1 MSSIQMRG
9 IFPKKS
15 VSFTILQDLMPSH
28 SLKYRF
34 DAGNPMMVGGQ
45 AVIEGVMM
53 RAPGMVAT
61 AVRRPDGTIAIRKEP
76 YLSLSERRKFFRL
89 PVLRGAVGL
98 IEMLIVGL
106 RALNFSAEA
115 ALETD
120 RADLIKDGMPSRET
134 RRGENLRLGLTLA
147 ASLLAGAAIF
157 FLAPL
162 LITTAWFHVDQRPLA
177 FNLIAGAIR
186 LTLFLG
192 YLLAI
197 STMKDVRR
205 LFEYHGAEHKVVF
218 TFELGE
224 ILSVDSA
231 ARHTRFH
238 PRCGTSFL
246 LVVMLVAILL
256 FGLLDTVLIR
266 WLGALSLPIRIA
278 THLPL
283 IPILGGVSYEFIRIS
298 ARKSG
303 TFLGR
308 LIVAPGLWL
317 QKITTREPDGSE
329 LEVALE
335 ALRAALGEEAAAP
348 AAYARQA
355 IAG

>member
-1 MSSIQMRG
+1 MASQ
-9 IFPKKS
+9 
-15 VSFTILQDLMPSH
+15 

-34 DAGNPMMVGGQ
+34 DARNPMMVGGQ

-61 AVRRPDGTIAIRKEP
+61 AVRRPDGTIAVRKEP
-76 YLSLSERRKFFRL
+76 YISLAEKRKFFRL

-120 RADLIKDGMPSRET
+120 REDTSAGGNGNLPEEGNS
-134 RRGENLRLGLTLA
+134 GENLRLGLTLA
-147 ASLLAGAAIF
+147 AALLAGAAIF
-157 FLAPL
+157 FLTPL
-162 LITTAWFHVDQRPLA
+162 LITTAWFHVDQQPLA

-186 LTLFLG
+186 LTLFLA

-218 TFELGE
+218 TFERGE
-224 ILSVDSA
+224 TLSIDSA
-231 ARHTRFH
+231 AGHTRFH

-256 FGLLDTVLIR
+256 FGLLDTVLIY

-283 IPILGGVSYEFIRIS
+283 IPILGGVSYEFIKFS
-298 ARKSG
+298 ARKSD
-303 TFLGR
+303 TLLGR

-335 ALRAALGEEAAAP
+335 ALRAALGEEALAP

-355 IAG
+355 AAG

>member
-1 MSSIQMRG
+1 MASE
-9 IFPKKS
+9 
-15 VSFTILQDLMPSH
+15 

-34 DAGNPMMVGGQ
+34 DSRNPMVVGGQ

-61 AVRRPDGTIAIRKEP
+61 AVRRPDGTIAVRKEP
-76 YLSLSERRKFFRL
+76 YLSLAEKRRFFRL
-89 PVLRGAVGL
+89 PVIRGAVGL

-115 ALETD
+115 AIEPD
-120 RADLIKDGMPSRET
+120 RGDNSAVGDEKPAGESNS
-134 RRGENLRLGLTLA
+134 GENLRLGLMLA
-147 ASLLAGAAIF
+147 AALLAGAAIF
-157 FLAPL
+157 FLTPL
-162 LITTAWFHVDQRPLA
+162 LITTAWFHVDQLPLA

-186 LTLFLG
+186 LTLFLAW
-192 YLLAI
+192 LLAI

-218 TFELGE
+218 TFERGE
-224 ILSVDSA
+224 TLSVDSA
-231 ARHTRFH
+231 AGHTRFH

-256 FGLLDTVLIR
+256 FALLDTLLIH
-266 WLGALSLPIRIA
+266 WLGGLSLPIRIA

-317 QKITTREPDGSE
+317 QRITTREPNESE

-335 ALRAALGEEAAAP
+335 ALRAALGEEALAP

-355 IAG
+355 VAG

>member
-1 MSSIQMRG
+1 MASE
-9 IFPKKS
+9 
-15 VSFTILQDLMPSH
+15 

-34 DAGNPMMVGGQ
+34 DAQNPMVVGGQ

-61 AVRRPDGTIAIRKEP
+61 AVRRPDGTIAVRKEP
-76 YLSLSERRKFFRL
+76 YLSLAEKRKFFRL

-106 RALNFSAEA
+106 RALSFSAEA
-115 ALETD
+115 ALETEPGD
-120 RADLIKDGMPSRET
+120 SSAGGNGKPSGEGT
-134 RRGENLRLGLTLA
+134 SGENLRLGLTLA
-147 ASLLAGAAIF
+147 AALLAGTAVF
-157 FLAPL
+157 FLTPL
-162 LITTAWFHVDQRPLA
+162 LITTAWFHVDQQPLA

-186 LTLFLG
+186 LTLFLA

-197 STMKDVRR
+197 SRMKDVRR

-218 TFELGE
+218 TFERGE
-224 ILSVDSA
+224 DLSVNSA
-231 ARHTRFH
+231 AGHTRFH

-256 FGLLDTVLIR
+256 FGLLDTVMIR
-266 WLGALSLPIRIA
+266 WLGVLSLPIRIA

-283 IPILGGVSYEFIRIS
+283 IPILGGVSYELIKFS
-298 ARKSG
+298 ARKSD

-335 ALRAALGEEAAAP
+335 ALRAALGEETAVP
-348 AAYARQA
+348 VTYARQA
-355 IAG
+355 AAG

>member
-1 MSSIQMRG
+1 MASE
-9 IFPKKS
+9 
-15 VSFTILQDLMPSH
+15 

-34 DAGNPMMVGGQ
+34 DAQNPMVVGGQ

-61 AVRRPDGTIAIRKEP
+61 AVRRPDGTIAVRKEP
-76 YLSLSERRKFFRL
+76 YLSLAEKRKLFRL

-115 ALETD
+115 ALEPEPGD
-120 RADLIKDGMPSRET
+120 SSAGGNGKPSGEGT
-134 RRGENLRLGLTLA
+134 SGENLRLGLTLA
-147 ASLLAGAAIF
+147 AALLAGTAVF
-157 FLAPL
+157 FLTPL
-162 LITTAWFHVDQRPLA
+162 LITTAWFHVDQQPLA

-186 LTLFLG
+186 LTLFLA
-192 YLLAI
+192 YLVAI
-197 STMKDVRR
+197 SRMKDVRR

-218 TFELGE
+218 TFERGE
-224 ILSVDSA
+224 DLSVNSA
-231 ARHTRFH
+231 AGHTRFH

-256 FGLLDTVLIR
+256 FGLLDTVMIR
-266 WLGALSLPIRIA
+266 WLGVLSLPIRIA

-283 IPILGGVSYEFIRIS
+283 IPILGGVSYELIKFS
-298 ARKSG
+298 ARKSD

-335 ALRAALGEEAAAP
+335 ALRAALGAETAVP
-348 AAYARQA
+348 VTYARQA
-355 IAG
+355 AAG

>member
-1 MSSIQMRG
+1 MSSR
-9 IFPKKS
+9 
-15 VSFTILQDLMPSH
+15 

-34 DAGNPMMVGGQ
+34 DSRNPMVVGGQ

-61 AVRRPDGTIAIRKEP
+61 AVRKPDGTIAVRKEP
-76 YLSLSERRKFFRL
+76 YISLAEKRKLFRL

-115 ALETD
+115 ALEP
-120 RADLIKDGMPSRET
+120 DGEVASAGGNGKPKGDSNS
-134 RRGENLRLGLTLA
+134 GGNLRLGLTLA
-147 ASLLAGAAIF
+147 AALVAGVAIF
-157 FLAPL
+157 FLTPL
-162 LITTAWFHVDQRPLA
+162 LITTAWFHVDQQPLA

-197 STMKDVRR
+197 SAMKDVRR

-218 TFELGE
+218 TFEQGE
-224 ILSVDSA
+224 TLSVDSA

-256 FGLLDTVLIR
+256 FGLLDTVLIY

-283 IPILGGVSYEFIRIS
+283 IPILGGVSYEFIKFS
-298 ARKSG
+298 ARKSD
-303 TFLGR
+303 TLLGR

-317 QKITTREPDGSE
+317 QKITTKEPDGSE

-335 ALRAALGEEAAAP
+335 ALRAALGEEEAAPVAYAPQAAA
-348 AAYARQA
+348 
-355 IAG
+355 G

>member
-1 MSSIQMRG
+1 MASQ
-9 IFPKKS
+9 
-15 VSFTILQDLMPSH
+15 

-34 DAGNPMMVGGQ
+34 DSRNPMVVGGQ

-61 AVRRPDGTIAIRKEP
+61 AVRRPDGTIAVRKEP
-76 YLSLSERRKFFRL
+76 YVSLAEKRKFFRL

-106 RALNFSAEA
+106 RALNFSAAA
-115 ALETD
+115 ALEPD
-120 RADLIKDGMPSRET
+120 RGDNSAVGDGKPAGESNS
-134 RRGENLRLGLTLA
+134 GENLRLGLMLA
-147 ASLLAGAAIF
+147 AALLAGAAIF
-157 FLAPL
+157 FLTPL
-162 LITTAWFHVDQRPLA
+162 LITTAWFHVDQQPLA
-177 FNLIAGAIR
+177 FNLIAGGIR
-186 LTLFLG
+186 LALFLA

-197 STMKDVRR
+197 SAMKDVRR

-218 TFELGE
+218 TFERGE
-224 ILSVDSA
+224 TLSVDSA

-256 FGLLDTVLIR
+256 FGLLDTLLIH

-283 IPILGGVSYEFIRIS
+283 IPMLGGVSYEFIKFS
-298 ARKSG
+298 ARKSD
-303 TFLGR
+303 TLLGR

-317 QKITTREPDGSE
+317 QKITTREPDEGE

-335 ALRAALGEEAAAP
+335 ALRAALGEEALAP

-355 IAG
+355 AAG

>member
-1 MSSIQMRG
+1 MASE
-9 IFPKKS
+9 
-15 VSFTILQDLMPSH
+15 

-34 DAGNPMMVGGQ
+34 DAQNPMVVGGQ

-61 AVRRPDGTIAIRKEP
+61 AVRRPDGTIAVRKEP
-76 YLSLSERRKFFRL
+76 YLSLAEKRKFFRL

-115 ALETD
+115 ALETEPGD
-120 RADLIKDGMPSRET
+120 SSAGENGKPSGEGT
-134 RRGENLRLGLTLA
+134 SGENLRLGLTLA
-147 ASLLAGAAIF
+147 AALLAGTAVF
-157 FLAPL
+157 FLTPL
-162 LITTAWFHVDQRPLA
+162 LITTAWFHVDQQPLA

-186 LTLFLG
+186 LTLFLA

-197 STMKDVRR
+197 SRMKDVRR

-218 TFELGE
+218 TFERGE
-224 ILSVDSA
+224 DLSVNSA
-231 ARHTRFH
+231 AGHTRFH

-256 FGLLDTVLIR
+256 FGLLDTVMIR
-266 WLGALSLPIRIA
+266 WLGVLSLPIRIA

-283 IPILGGVSYEFIRIS
+283 IPILGGVSYELIKFS
-298 ARKSG
+298 ARKSD

-335 ALRAALGEEAAAP
+335 ALRAALGAETAVP
-348 AAYARQA
+348 VTYARQA
-355 IAG
+355 AAG

>member
-1 MSSIQMRG
+1 M
-9 IFPKKS
+9 
-15 VSFTILQDLMPSH
+15 V
-28 SLKYRF
+28 
-34 DAGNPMMVGGQ
+34 VGGQ

-61 AVRRPDGTIAIRKEP
+61 AVRRPDGSIAIRKEP
-76 YLSLSERRKFFRL
+76 YLSLAEKRKFFGL

-98 IEMLIVGL
+98 IEMLVVGL

-115 ALETD
+115 ALESD
-120 RADLIKDGMPSRET
+120 PGDASAGGNGEPFAERKS
-134 RRGENLRLGLTLA
+134 GENLRLGLTLA
-147 ASLLAGAAIF
+147 AALLAGVAIF
-157 FLAPL
+157 FLTPL
-162 LITTAWFHVDQRPLA
+162 LITTAWFHVDQQPLV
-177 FNLIAGAIR
+177 FNLISGAIR
-186 LTLFLG
+186 LTLFLS
-192 YLLAI
+192 YLIAI
-197 STMKDVRR
+197 SMMKDVRR

-218 TFELGE
+218 TFERGE
-224 ILSVDSA
+224 DLSVASA
-231 ARHTRFH
+231 ARQTRFH

-266 WLGALSLPIRIA
+266 WLGALSLPVRIA

-283 IPILGGVSYEFIRIS
+283 IPILGGVSYEFIKIS

-303 TFLGR
+303 TRIGR

-317 QKITTREPDGSE
+317 QKITTREPDPGE

-335 ALRAALGEEAAAP
+335 ALRAALGEETAVPAGFVPQAAA
-348 AAYARQA
+348 
-355 IAG
+355 G

>member
-1 MSSIQMRG
+1 MGSQSSR
-9 IFPKKS
+9 
-15 VSFTILQDLMPSH
+15 
-28 SLKYRF
+28 YRF
-34 DAGNPMMVGGQ
+34 DAQNPMVVGGQ

-61 AVRRPDGTIAIRKEP
+61 AVRRPDGSIAVRKDRYVTLAEK
-76 YLSLSERRKFFRL
+76 RKLFGL

-98 IEMLIVGL
+98 IEMLIIGL

-115 ALETD
+115 ALGEEGEYTHGNGEG
-120 RADLIKDGMPSRET
+120 KPSGGSSAR
-134 RRGENLRLGLTLA
+134 ENLRLGLTLA
-147 ASLLAGAAIF
+147 AALLAGAAIF
-157 FLAPL
+157 FLTPL
-162 LITTAWFHVDQRPLA
+162 VITTAWFHVDQQPLA

-186 LTLFLG
+186 LALFLL

-218 TFELGE
+218 TFERE
-224 ILSVDSA
+224 ESLSVESA
-231 ARHTRFH
+231 AKQTRFH

-256 FGLLDTVLIR
+256 FGILDTLLIY

-283 IPILGGVSYEFIRIS
+283 IPILGGLSYEFIKIS
-298 ARKSG
+298 ARKSD
-303 TFLGR
+303 TALGR

-317 QKITTREPDGSE
+317 QKITTREPDECE

-335 ALRAALGEEAAAP
+335 ALRSALGNEAAVPAP
-348 AAYARQA
+348 VARQVA
-355 IAG
+355 AR

>member
-1 MSSIQMRG
+1 MASE
-9 IFPKKS
+9 
-15 VSFTILQDLMPSH
+15 

-34 DAGNPMMVGGQ
+34 DAQNPMVVGGQ

-61 AVRRPDGTIAIRKEP
+61 AVRRPDGTIAVRKEP
-76 YLSLSERRKFFRL
+76 YLSLAEKRKFFRL

-115 ALETD
+115 ALETEPGD
-120 RADLIKDGMPSRET
+120 SSAGENGKPSGEGT
-134 RRGENLRLGLTLA
+134 SGENLRLGLTLA
-147 ASLLAGAAIF
+147 AALLAGTAVF
-157 FLAPL
+157 FLTPL
-162 LITTAWFHVDQRPLA
+162 LITTAWFHVDQQPLA

-186 LTLFLG
+186 LTLFLA
-192 YLLAI
+192 YLVAI
-197 STMKDVRR
+197 SRMKDVRR

-218 TFELGE
+218 TFERGE
-224 ILSVDSA
+224 DLSVNSA
-231 ARHTRFH
+231 AGHTRFH

-256 FGLLDTVLIR
+256 FGLLDTVMIR
-266 WLGALSLPIRIA
+266 WLGVLSLPIRIA

-283 IPILGGVSYEFIRIS
+283 IPILGGVSYELIKFS
-298 ARKSG
+298 ARKSD

-335 ALRAALGEEAAAP
+335 ALRAALGEETAVP
-348 AAYARQA
+348 VTYARQA
-355 IAG
+355 AAG

>member
-1 MSSIQMRG
+1 MGSQ
-9 IFPKKS
+9 
-15 VSFTILQDLMPSH
+15 

-34 DAGNPMMVGGQ
+34 DAQNPMVVGGQ

-61 AVRRPDGTIAIRKEP
+61 AVRRPDGSIAIRKEP
-76 YLSLSERRKFFRL
+76 YLTLSERRKFFRL

-115 ALETD
+115 ALESEGTPGNGKRKTSGKGSPGD
-120 RADLIKDGMPSRET
+120 
-134 RRGENLRLGLTLA
+134 NLRLGLTLA
-147 ASLLAGAAIF
+147 ATLLAGAAIF
-157 FLAPL
+157 FLTPL
-162 LITTAWFHVDQRPLA
+162 VITTAWFHVDQQPLA

-186 LTLFLG
+186 LTLLLV

-197 STMKDVRR
+197 SAMKDVRR

-218 TFELGE
+218 TFERGE
-224 ILSVDSA
+224 NLSVDSA
-231 ARHTRFH
+231 ARQTRFH

-256 FGLLDTVLIR
+256 FGLLDTLLIH
-266 WLGALSLPIRIA
+266 WLGGLSLPIRIA

-283 IPILGGVSYEFIRIS
+283 IPILAGVSYEFIKIS
-298 ARKSG
+298 ARKSD

-308 LIVAPGLWL
+308 LVVAPGLWL
-317 QKITTREPDGSE
+317 QKITTREPDESE

-335 ALRAALGEEAAAP
+335 ALRSALGEEAAAP
-348 AAYARQA
+348 VPFAQQAAAS
-355 IAG
+355 

>member
-1 MSSIQMRG
+1 MASE
-9 IFPKKS
+9 
-15 VSFTILQDLMPSH
+15 

-34 DAGNPMMVGGQ
+34 DAQNPMMVGGQ

-53 RAPGMVAT
+53 RAPGIVAT

-76 YLSLSERRKFFRL
+76 YLSLAEKRKFFRL

-115 ALETD
+115 ALESNGGD
-120 RADLIKDGMPSRET
+120 ESAGGNGKPSEGSNS
-134 RRGENLRLGLTLA
+134 GENLRLSLTLA
-147 ASLLAGAAIF
+147 AALLAGVAIF
-157 FLAPL
+157 FLTPL
-162 LITTAWFHVDQRPLA
+162 LITTAWFHVDQEPLA
-177 FNLIAGAIR
+177 FNLVAGAIR
-186 LTLFLG
+186 LTLFLA

-218 TFELGE
+218 TFERGE
-224 ILSVDSA
+224 KLSVDCA
-231 ARHTRFH
+231 AGHTRFH

-246 LVVMLVAILL
+246 LVVMLVAILI
-256 FGLLDTVLIR
+256 FGLLDTLLIH

-283 IPILGGVSYEFIRIS
+283 IPILGGVSYEFIKIS
-298 ARKSG
+298 ARKSD

-355 IAG
+355 VAG

>member
-1 MSSIQMRG
+1 MASE
-9 IFPKKS
+9 
-15 VSFTILQDLMPSH
+15 

-34 DAGNPMMVGGQ
+34 DAQNPMVVGGQ

-61 AVRRPDGTIAIRKEP
+61 AVRRPDGTIAVRKEP
-76 YLSLSERRKFFRL
+76 YLSLAEKRKFFRL

-115 ALETD
+115 ALETEPGD
-120 RADLIKDGMPSRET
+120 SSAGENGKPSGEGT
-134 RRGENLRLGLTLA
+134 SGENLRLGLTLA
-147 ASLLAGAAIF
+147 AALLAGTAVF
-157 FLAPL
+157 FLTPL
-162 LITTAWFHVDQRPLA
+162 LITTAWFHVDQQPLA

-186 LTLFLG
+186 LTLFLA
-192 YLLAI
+192 YLVAI
-197 STMKDVRR
+197 SRMKDVRR

-218 TFELGE
+218 TFERGE
-224 ILSVDSA
+224 DLSVNSA
-231 ARHTRFH
+231 AGHTRFH

-256 FGLLDTVLIR
+256 FGLLDTVMIH
-266 WLGALSLPIRIA
+266 WLGVLSLPIRIA

-283 IPILGGVSYEFIRIS
+283 IPILGGVSYELIKFS
-298 ARKSG
+298 ARKSD

-335 ALRAALGEEAAAP
+335 ALRAALGEETAVP
-348 AAYARQA
+348 VTYARQA
-355 IAG
+355 AAG

>member
-1 MSSIQMRG
+1 
-9 IFPKKS
+9 
-15 VSFTILQDLMPSH
+15 
-28 SLKYRF
+28 
-34 DAGNPMMVGGQ
+34 
-45 AVIEGVMM
+45 
-53 RAPGMVAT
+53 
-61 AVRRPDGTIAIRKEP
+61 
-76 YLSLSERRKFFRL
+76 
-89 PVLRGAVGL
+89 L

-115 ALETD
+115 ALETEPGD
-120 RADLIKDGMPSRET
+120 SSAGENGKPSGEGT
-134 RRGENLRLGLTLA
+134 SGENLRLGLTLA
-147 ASLLAGAAIF
+147 AALLAGTAVF
-157 FLAPL
+157 FLTPL
-162 LITTAWFHVDQRPLA
+162 LITTAWFHVDQQPLA

-186 LTLFLG
+186 LTLFLA

-197 STMKDVRR
+197 SRMKDVRR

-218 TFELGE
+218 TFERGE
-224 ILSVDSA
+224 DLSVNSA
-231 ARHTRFH
+231 AGHTRFH

-256 FGLLDTVLIR
+256 FGLLDTVMIR
-266 WLGALSLPIRIA
+266 WLGVLSLPIRIA

-283 IPILGGVSYEFIRIS
+283 IPILGGVSYELIKFS
-298 ARKSG
+298 ARKSD

-335 ALRAALGEEAAAP
+335 ALRAALGAETAVP
-348 AAYARQA
+348 VTYARQA
-355 IAG
+355 AAG

>member
-1 MSSIQMRG
+1 
-9 IFPKKS
+9 
-15 VSFTILQDLMPSH
+15 MPSG

-34 DAGNPMMVGGQ
+34 DAQNPMVVGGQ

-61 AVRRPDGTIAIRKEP
+61 AVRRPDGSIAVRKEP
-76 YLSLSERRKFFRL
+76 YLSLAEKRKFFRL

-115 ALETD
+115 ALETGRQD
-120 RADLIKDGMPSRET
+120 ASAGGNGNPSGEST
-134 RRGENLRLGLTLA
+134 SGENLRLGLTLA
-147 ASLLAGAAIF
+147 AALIAGAAIF
-157 FLAPL
+157 FLTPL
-162 LITTAWFHVDQRPLA
+162 IITTAWFHVDQQPLA

-186 LTLFLG
+186 LTLFLS

-218 TFELGE
+218 TFERGE
-224 ILSVDSA
+224 SLSVDSA
-231 ARHTRFH
+231 AGQTRFH

-256 FGLLDTVLIR
+256 FGLLDTVLIH

-283 IPILGGVSYEFIRIS
+283 IPILGGVSYEFIKIS

-303 TFLGR
+303 TRLGR
-308 LIVAPGLWL
+308 MIVAPGLWL

-329 LEVALE
+329 LEVAVE
-335 ALRAALGEEAAAP
+335 ALRAALGEETAAP
-348 AAYARQA
+348 AEFAQQA
-355 IAG
+355 AAG

>member
-1 MSSIQMRG
+1 MGSQ
-9 IFPKKS
+9 
-15 VSFTILQDLMPSH
+15 

-34 DAGNPMMVGGQ
+34 DAQNPMMVGGQ

-61 AVRRPDGTIAIRKEP
+61 AVRRPDGSIAVWKEP
-76 YLSLSERRKFFRL
+76 YITLSEKRKFFRL

-106 RALNFSAEA
+106 RALNFSADA
-115 ALETD
+115 ALGSEETPGNGIGK
-120 RADLIKDGMPSRET
+120 AP
-134 RRGENLRLGLTLA
+134 GEKSPGDTLRLGLTLA
-147 ASLLAGAAIF
+147 AALLAGAAIF
-157 FLAPL
+157 FLTPL
-162 LITTAWFHVDQRPLA
+162 VITTAWFHVDQQPLA

-197 STMKDVRR
+197 SMMKDVRR

-218 TFELGE
+218 TFERGDT
-224 ILSVDSA
+224 LSVDSA

-256 FGLLDTVLIR
+256 FGLFDTLLIY

-283 IPILGGVSYEFIRIS
+283 IPILGGVSYEFIKIS
-298 ARKSG
+298 ARKSD
-303 TFLGR
+303 TLLGR
-308 LIVAPGLWL
+308 LVVAPGLWL
-317 QKITTREPDGSE
+317 QRITTREPDESE

-335 ALRAALGEEAAAP
+335 ALRLALGEEAAVPVPFAHQ
-348 AAYARQA
+348 AAAS
-355 IAG
+355 

>member
-1 MSSIQMRG
+1 
-9 IFPKKS
+9 
-15 VSFTILQDLMPSH
+15 MPSQ

-34 DAGNPMMVGGQ
+34 DAGNPMLVGGQ

-76 YLSLSERRKFFRL
+76 YLSLAEKRKLFRL
-89 PVLRGAVGL
+89 PVIRGAVGL
-98 IEMLIVGL
+98 IEMLVVGL
-106 RALNFSAEA
+106 RALSFSAET

-120 RADLIKDGMPSRET
+120 RGDIPGGGNGEPAGGSNS
-134 RRGENLRLGLTLA
+134 GENLRLGLTLA
-147 ASLLAGAAIF
+147 AALLAGTAIF
-157 FLAPL
+157 FLTPL
-162 LITTAWFHVDQRPLA
+162 LITTAWFHVDQQPLA

-205 LFEYHGAEHKVVF
+205 LFEYHGAEHKAVF
-218 TFELGE
+218 TFERGE
-224 ILSVDSA
+224 DLSVDA
-231 ARHTRFH
+231 AERHTRFH

-256 FGLLDTVLIR
+256 FGLLDTVMIH

-335 ALRAALGEEAAAP
+335 ALRAALGEESEAPAPYAQQAAA
-348 AAYARQA
+348 
-355 IAG
+355 G

>member
-1 MSSIQMRG
+1 MASE
-9 IFPKKS
+9 
-15 VSFTILQDLMPSH
+15 

-34 DAGNPMMVGGQ
+34 DAQNPMVVGGQ

-61 AVRRPDGTIAIRKEP
+61 AVRRPDGTIAVRKEP
-76 YLSLSERRKFFRL
+76 YLSLAEKRKLFRL

-115 ALETD
+115 ALETEPGD
-120 RADLIKDGMPSRET
+120 SSAGENGKPSGEGT
-134 RRGENLRLGLTLA
+134 SGENLRLGLTLA
-147 ASLLAGAAIF
+147 AALLAGTAVF
-157 FLAPL
+157 FLTPL
-162 LITTAWFHVDQRPLA
+162 LITTAWFHVDQQPLA

-186 LTLFLG
+186 LTLFLA

-197 STMKDVRR
+197 SRMKDVRR

-218 TFELGE
+218 TFERGE
-224 ILSVDSA
+224 DLSVNSA
-231 ARHTRFH
+231 AGHTRFH

-256 FGLLDTVLIR
+256 FGLLDTVMIR
-266 WLGALSLPIRIA
+266 WLGVLSLPIRIA

-283 IPILGGVSYEFIRIS
+283 IPILGGVSYELIKFS
-298 ARKSG
+298 ARKSD

-335 ALRAALGEEAAAP
+335 ALRAALGAETAVP
-348 AAYARQA
+348 VTYARQA
-355 IAG
+355 AAG

>member
-1 MSSIQMRG
+1 MASE
-9 IFPKKS
+9 
-15 VSFTILQDLMPSH
+15 

-34 DAGNPMMVGGQ
+34 DAQNPMVVGGQ

-61 AVRRPDGTIAIRKEP
+61 AVRRPDGTIAVRKEP
-76 YLSLSERRKFFRL
+76 YLSLAEKRKFFRL

-115 ALETD
+115 ALETEPGD
-120 RADLIKDGMPSRET
+120 SSAGENGKPSGEGT
-134 RRGENLRLGLTLA
+134 SGENLRLGLTLA
-147 ASLLAGAAIF
+147 AALLAGTAVF
-157 FLAPL
+157 FLTPL
-162 LITTAWFHVDQRPLA
+162 LITTAWFHVDQQPLA

-186 LTLFLG
+186 LTLFLA
-192 YLLAI
+192 YLVAI
-197 STMKDVRR
+197 SRMKDVRR

-218 TFELGE
+218 TFERGE
-224 ILSVDSA
+224 DLSVNSA
-231 ARHTRFH
+231 AGHTRFH

-256 FGLLDTVLIR
+256 FGLLDTVMIR
-266 WLGALSLPIRIA
+266 WLGVLSLPIRIA

-283 IPILGGVSYEFIRIS
+283 IPILGGVSYELIKFS
-298 ARKSG
+298 ARKSD

-335 ALRAALGEEAAAP
+335 ALRAALGAETAVP
-348 AAYARQA
+348 VTYARQA
-355 IAG
+355 AAG

>member
-1 MSSIQMRG
+1 MASE
-9 IFPKKS
+9 
-15 VSFTILQDLMPSH
+15 

-34 DAGNPMMVGGQ
+34 DAQNPMVVGGQ

-61 AVRRPDGTIAIRKEP
+61 AVRRPDGTIAVRKEP
-76 YLSLSERRKFFRL
+76 YLSLAEKRKFFRL

-115 ALETD
+115 ALETEPGD
-120 RADLIKDGMPSRET
+120 SSAGENGKPSGEGT
-134 RRGENLRLGLTLA
+134 SGENLRLGLTLA
-147 ASLLAGAAIF
+147 AALLAGTAVF
-157 FLAPL
+157 FLTPL
-162 LITTAWFHVDQRPLA
+162 LITTAWFHVDQQPLA

-186 LTLFLG
+186 LTLFLA

-197 STMKDVRR
+197 SRMKDVRR

-218 TFELGE
+218 TFERGE
-224 ILSVDSA
+224 DLSVNSA
-231 ARHTRFH
+231 AGHTRFH

-256 FGLLDTVLIR
+256 FGLLDTVMIR
-266 WLGALSLPIRIA
+266 WLGVLSLPIRIA

-283 IPILGGVSYEFIRIS
+283 IPILGGVSYELIKFS
-298 ARKSG
+298 ARKSD

-335 ALRAALGEEAAAP
+335 ALRAALGEETAVP
-348 AAYARQA
+348 VTYARQA
-355 IAG
+355 AAG